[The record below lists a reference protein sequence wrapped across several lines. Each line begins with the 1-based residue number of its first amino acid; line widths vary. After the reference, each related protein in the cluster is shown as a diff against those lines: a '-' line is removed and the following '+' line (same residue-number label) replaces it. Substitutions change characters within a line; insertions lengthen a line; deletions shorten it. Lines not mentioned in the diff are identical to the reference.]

1 MSEKVI
7 LTGSS
12 LVSSV
17 FIKVKKRIVERKNI
31 RIMNKVKTMEEAYQV
46 FDLLGIK
53 NVTKKWQK
61 ANGSEVWELPFKTMY
76 ANGYSEVNRFTI
88 YKSGYVRKMLVHPE
102 SNASYSCYQLNK
114 TRKSED
120 FHKYYEWNDDFTEQ
134 KWTGK
139 YVKSKRKERIMIPN
153 HADRVV
159 YLCNYILKNY
169 YRNQRGA
176 SFYRINDYQVNLMHE
191 YCKDSHKLDKIQ
203 RPESYDLPF
212 EETVERD
219 SFIDNNEIKVIINGH
234 RYNLS

>member
-1 MSEKVI
+1 
-7 LTGSS
+7 
-12 LVSSV
+12 
-17 FIKVKKRIVERKNI
+17 
-31 RIMNKVKTMEEAYQV
+31 MNKVKTMEEAYQV

-102 SNASYSCYQLNK
+102 SNASYSCYQLNR
-114 TRKSED
+114 TRGVEEY
-120 FHKYYEWNDDFTEQ
+120 HKDYEWDYQ
-134 KWTGK
+134 KDESVWTGK
-139 YVKSKRKERIMIPN
+139 YRKSKRKERIMIPN

-169 YRNQRGA
+169 YKNQQGA
-176 SFYRINDYQVNLMHE
+176 SFYRINDYQVSLMQNV
-191 YCKDSHKLDKIQ
+191 K
-203 RPESYDLPF
+203 PEPQHLPF

-219 SFIDNNEIKVIINGH
+219 SFIDNNEITVIINGH